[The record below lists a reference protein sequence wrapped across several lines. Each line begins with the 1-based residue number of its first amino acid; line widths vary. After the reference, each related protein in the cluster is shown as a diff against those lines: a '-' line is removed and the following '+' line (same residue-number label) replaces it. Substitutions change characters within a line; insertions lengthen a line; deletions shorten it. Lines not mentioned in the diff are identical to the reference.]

1 MECRHFIDATDH
13 RKPRKMRFCF
23 AFFAKL
29 AIRVHTASMQL
40 NLTDAALFIRVAELG
55 TLSAAA
61 RERNEPVSQTSR
73 AIARIESALGVRL
86 LHRSTHGL
94 SLTDE
99 GDTFLS
105 HARSMLDI
113 ATAMESELTGKLAGP
128 SGVVRIGVSPILAQM
143 VIAPSLPD
151 LYALY
156 PELRIDIAAD
166 DRPVD
171 LARDGI
177 DIAIRAGVDILD
189 TLVARK
195 IGMHGRNLYAS
206 PEYLNKFG
214 TPRTPAE
221 LASHRLIANSASQ
234 SLNQWPF
241 KGPPGEEGT
250 SDQSTSRAK
259 RSRRQN
265 GGGKQEGYKLETL
278 QIKGHTRA
286 DNTAIVLSLAL
297 AGVGIARLN
306 DLLVYPLVARGQ
318 LVQVL
323 TSYAADE
330 CIPVYAVTLKERHR
344 LPKIRACIDF
354 WEARFTQLR
363 TDQEN
368 FSRL

>member
-1 MECRHFIDATDH
+1 
-13 RKPRKMRFCF
+13 
-23 AFFAKL
+23 
-29 AIRVHTASMQL
+29 MQL

-73 AIARIESALGVRL
+73 AIARIETALGVCL

-105 HARSMLDI
+105 HARNMLDI
-113 ATAMESELTGKLAGP
+113 ATEMESELTGKLAGP
-128 SGVVRIGVSPILAQM
+128 SGVVRLGVSPILAQM

-151 LYALY
+151 LYERY
-156 PELRIDIAAD
+156 PDLRIDIAAD
-166 DRPVD
+166 DRPAD

-195 IGMHGRNLYAS
+195 ISMHGRNLYAA
-206 PEYLNKFG
+206 PDYLKKFG
-214 TPRTPAE
+214 TPGTPAE
-221 LASHRLIANSASQ
+221 LASHRLITNSASQ

-241 KGPPGEEGT
+241 RTPPGDGST
-250 SDQSTSRAK
+250 GDQSASRTK
-259 RSRRQN
+259 RLPRRN
-265 GGGKQEGYKLETL
+265 EGGRQGGDSVETL

-286 DNTAIVLSLAL
+286 DNTAIILSLAL

-306 DLLVYPLVARGQ
+306 DLLVYPLVACGQ
-318 LVQVL
+318 LVQIL
-323 TSYAADE
+323 TPYSADE
-330 CIPVYAVTLKERHR
+330 WIPVYAVTLKERHR
-344 LPKIRACIDF
+344 LPKIRACIDY

-363 TDQEN
+363 ADQGSFN
-368 FSRL
+368 RL

>member
-1 MECRHFIDATDH
+1 
-13 RKPRKMRFCF
+13 
-23 AFFAKL
+23 
-29 AIRVHTASMQL
+29 MQL

-99 GDTFLS
+99 GDTFLL

-113 ATAMESELTGKLAGP
+113 AAEMESELTGKLAGP

-156 PELRIDIAAD
+156 PALRIDIAAD

-195 IGMHGRNLYAS
+195 ISMHGRNLYAS
-206 PEYLNKFG
+206 PDYLKKFG
-214 TPRTPAE
+214 TPGTPAE
-221 LASHRLIANSASQ
+221 LAAHRLITNSASQ
-234 SLNQWPF
+234 SLNLWPF
-241 KGPPGEEGT
+241 KIPLGEGGT
-250 SDQSTSRAK
+250 SGQTPSQAK
-259 RSRRQN
+259 RLRRQS
-265 GGGKQEGYKLETL
+265 GGGVETL

-323 TSYAADE
+323 ASYAADE
-330 CIPVYAVTLKERHR
+330 CVPVFAVTLKERHR

-368 FSRL
+368 FRHL